1 MQNCLY
7 VIMSQAKAVPIA
19 AKALNAGES
28 IDRKPF
34 VFILC
39 KAKEKVWENK
49 SPFNQRS
56 YSV

>member
-34 VFILC
+34 VFILQN
-39 KAKEKVWENK
+39 ERK
-49 SPFNQRS
+49 S
-56 YSV
+56 VGK